1 MRILI
6 DTNVIVD
13 YILKRENFFE
23 HAAKVVALCDSGKV
37 IGAVSSQSVADTFYI
52 LRKDF
57 SATMRKAFLLELC
70 DIFHVE
76 AVDEIKI
83 LLALADETFTNFE
96 DCLQVQ
102 CAKSFRADYII
113 TRNVKDFAASEIP
126 AVTPED
132 FFELEEVKSVL

>member
-6 DTNVIVD
+6 DTNIIVD

-23 HAAKVVALCDSGKV
+23 CAEKIVSFCTDGRVV
-37 IGAVSSQSVADTFYI
+37 GAVSSQSIADTFYI

-57 SATMRKAFLLELC
+57 SPAERKSLLLIIC
-70 DIFHVE
+70 QIFHVE
-76 AVDEIKI
+76 AVDEVKI
-83 LLALADETFTNFE
+83 LFALADETFSDFE

-132 FFELEEVKSVL
+132 FCKILTEG

>member
-52 LRKDF
+52 LR
-57 SATMRKAFLLELC
+57 ELC